1 MVLSGGLIVSPLC
14 APSLALSKLQFC
26 TCKIGKKMSVCLAVI
41 LIFQKQVMLSKVP
54 RVTTAYKADRNG
66 EVTEAF
72 YLSSEKET
80 QAFLGIV

>member
-1 MVLSGGLIVSPLC
+1 
-14 APSLALSKLQFC
+14 
-26 TCKIGKKMSVCLAVI
+26 MSVCLAVI